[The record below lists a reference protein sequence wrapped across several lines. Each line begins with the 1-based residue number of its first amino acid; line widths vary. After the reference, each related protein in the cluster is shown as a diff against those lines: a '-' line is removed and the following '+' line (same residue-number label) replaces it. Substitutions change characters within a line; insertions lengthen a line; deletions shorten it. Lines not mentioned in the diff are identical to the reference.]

1 MGVPPARLT
10 EVNSAR
16 RAAVAVL
23 LALLLAAVGFAA
35 PAPAPAP
42 RPARAALEG
51 LQASVEKAVARASR
65 PAGFLFG
72 RPSRAYH
79 LKGYGAVVVL
89 APRALPRQRG
99 PAGPRAQD
107 RAFLDMMRDLERS
120 VGEVHDPVQRRRLEE
135 TLAALREGLPAGGR
149 RPPRP
154 RAILVPGDIEDLQEE
169 AEAFRREAEQAMQKA
184 ERDVMI
190 RLRVPDD
197 ALPAVPPAPPA
208 PPRAPAARPPGV
220 PRVPPVLPVPSVEA
234 VPAPPAAPAPDAPE
248 APVLAGWPFWFGE
261 ERADASPERVLSDVR
276 AAIVS
281 GLAGAR
287 ARWRIR
293 KARHRRRVIRR
304 RRRRN

>member
-190 RLRVPDD
+190 RLRESGGRTIERSLTV
-197 ALPAVPPAPPA
+197 AASELRQH
-208 PPRAPAARPPGV
+208 RASNLTTELDKLRINLRRQCRNDRHGNLV
-220 PRVPPVLPVPSVEA
+220 DRLHTIEA
-234 VPAPPAAPAPDAPE
+234 DIGDL
-248 APVLAGWPFWFGE
+248 LA
-261 ERADASPERVLSDVR
+261 SLPER
-276 AAIVS
+276 
-281 GLAGAR
+281 
-287 ARWRIR
+287 
-293 KARHRRRVIRR
+293 
-304 RRRRN
+304 